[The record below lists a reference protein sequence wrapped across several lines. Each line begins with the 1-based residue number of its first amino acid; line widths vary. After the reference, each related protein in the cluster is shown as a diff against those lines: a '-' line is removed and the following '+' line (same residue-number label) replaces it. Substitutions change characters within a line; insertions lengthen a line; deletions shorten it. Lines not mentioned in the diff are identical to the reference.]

1 MNYPKQYLRSY
12 YSYERTERL
21 ELVLSIINLIV
32 ILFAVSQGNKWIAG
46 L

>member
-1 MNYPKQYLRSY
+1 MNYAQQYLHNY

-21 ELVLSIINLIV
+21 ELVLSIINLAV
-32 ILFAVSQGNKWIAG
+32 ILFAVSQGNAWVAG